1 MCGIFGIH
9 LKNLKKSSQ
18 SLVKDIKTLSLLS
31 RKRGQ
36 DTFGLLISSMNEEKI
51 FKVNSDPSSVFS
63 RTDYKN
69 FIKTSLQNLNETDS
83 ISIIGQTRLVTNGT
97 KFLAENN
104 QPIISKNILGVHN
117 GIIVDN
123 KISSGEN
130 IKLNNEGYNI
140 KSDSLNLFENL
151 SNIFEEDKKNF
162 LRNLNQY
169 LKKIDGNY
177 SISFRIPELKLNFLS
192 SNCGSLFYIHDENFI
207 LFASERSI
215 LEDFIKKSF
224 FKSNINKHLIKRILN
239 QNIIFNDDLKFLG
252 LENSNLNNFFSSSS
266 SFKIFDNISDEIRR
280 RKDLKKCTKC
290 ILPSTYPFI
299 KFDENGVSDYFK
311 RYKKQKFLGE
321 DKLFEILD
329 KYRSK
334 DGSPDCIVGLSG
346 GRDSSYGLH
355 LLKTK
360 FKMNPI
366 AFTYDWGLTTDI
378 SRVNQSKICGKLG
391 IEHIIRSANI
401 TKKRNYVRN
410 NIMAWLKRPHLG
422 MLPVVQAGDKP
433 FMDYGDII
441 AKKHNIKLVV
451 QFTGYQLEQREF
463 FLGFAGINQKLQN
476 NQRMSSYSLL
486 NKLKMF
492 YFYSTQ
498 SLINPSYLNAA
509 LFDNF
514 QGFISSFI
522 RKENSLH
529 FYNYIKWDEKKMVDT
544 LLNEYN
550 WMNDVAYG
558 KNQWRMGDGQTTFN
572 NFIYY
577 TLAGFSE
584 FDNFRSNQ
592 ICEGLINRE
601 TALELVEKD
610 NNFKFEILKNF
621 SEIIGFNL
629 DDVLSKIISFQKLY

>member
-117 GIIVDN
+117 GIIVDD
-123 KISSGEN
+123 KISSGKN

-162 LRNLNQY
+162 LRNFNQY

-544 LLNEYN
+544 LLDEYN